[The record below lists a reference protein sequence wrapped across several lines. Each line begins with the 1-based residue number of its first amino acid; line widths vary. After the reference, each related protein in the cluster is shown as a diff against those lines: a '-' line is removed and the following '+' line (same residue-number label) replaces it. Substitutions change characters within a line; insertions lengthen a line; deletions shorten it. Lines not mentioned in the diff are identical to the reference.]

1 MPHIQICLIVVF
13 LSLAPGGCKVTVELT
28 GDVVVEKPASKHVT
42 VGITDDGRFVPNYPD
57 LNAGD
62 AVTYIADIETKLCI
76 DKAAVFGETE
86 YMIAAGA
93 SLTLPVAR
101 SVPPLVSNASVPTK
115 ETKLASTVRSPRI
128 RPERRGA
135 ARWVVAVEDRTC
147 EYGSFGEVDNVLE
160 ED

>member
-101 SVPPLVSNASVPTK
+101 SVPPLVSNASVPRK
-115 ETKLASTVRSPRI
+115 RNWLQLCVPHGFD
-128 RPERRGA
+128 RRGGG
-135 ARWVVAVEDRTC
+135 RQGGWWRLRTGLVNTGRLAKSIT
-147 EYGSFGEVDNVLE
+147 YWKRID
-160 ED
+160 